1 MEHTR
6 RTTEKEKGGSHR
18 EKHTERGDARDTET
32 SIIFWQ
38 SIASPPLFSFLLLA
52 MSSCVLSSFLLLA
65 MSSCVLSS
73 FLLLAMSSCVFLLLL
88 PQPLHSAT
96 DPGDEGYEQYVQD
109 ADRQYQLCVTRCSRH
124 SWPNE
129 ATFPD
134 LMEGDDSHSSDSRPE
149 ADHDGNG
156 ARNFYEGPFL
166 RMLFTRLVRLPYQ
179 PYEINLQLTSLV
191 SRLAMLPHPYLHEYL
206 LNPFL
211 PVLPDTNTLFGTL
224 ELVAAELVT
233 QIPLL
238 KSYKQAL
245 YATRQRLLEGICD
258 PQEETNSILES
269 VIVLEEFSKELSA
282 IAFVKTRGDSAGTR
296 WSMWRQLYR
305 ALCQPEH
312 SYEVYL

>member
-1 MEHTR
+1 MLGTQHVPSARNSLLEAENNKR
-6 RTTEKEKGGSHR
+6 RDETLGSAL
-18 EKHTERGDARDTET
+18 DCCSRD
-32 SIIFWQ
+32 
-38 SIASPPLFSFLLLA
+38 LVV
-52 MSSCVLSSFLLLA
+52 VLTCCEVDVPGL
-65 MSSCVLSS
+65 VDEIG
-73 FLLLAMSSCVFLLLL
+73 FLLLL

-258 PQEETNSILES
+258 PQ
-269 VIVLEEFSKELSA
+269 
-282 IAFVKTRGDSAGTR
+282 
-296 WSMWRQLYR
+296 
-305 ALCQPEH
+305 
-312 SYEVYL
+312 

>member
-18 EKHTERGDARDTET
+18 EKHTGRGDARDTET

-38 SIASPPLFSFLLLA
+38 GIASPPLFS
-52 MSSCVLSSFLLLA
+52 
-65 MSSCVLSS
+65 
-73 FLLLAMSSCVFLLLL
+73 FLLLL

-134 LMEGDDSHSSDSRPE
+134 LMEGEDSHSSDSRPE

-245 YATRQRLLEGICD
+245 YSTRQRLLEGICD
-258 PQEETNSILES
+258 PQ
-269 VIVLEEFSKELSA
+269 
-282 IAFVKTRGDSAGTR
+282 
-296 WSMWRQLYR
+296 
-305 ALCQPEH
+305 
-312 SYEVYL
+312 